1 MFTGII
7 REQGEILS
15 ARRISG
21 GLRLRIRAVETLE
34 GMRPGDSIAVNGI
47 CQTVMALDSD
57 SFSTEAVGQTLK
69 QTTIGQ
75 WRPGDPVNLEKPL
88 SAEDLLGG
96 HIVSGHVDGIGFV
109 RRKERRAGDLLL
121 LIEAPG
127 ELLAQIFTRGSIA
140 VDGVSLTVV
149 DVRGEHFT
157 VTLIPHT
164 LKETTLRL
172 LQVEDAVNLETD
184 MIVKTVQRLLR
195 SRSEGLGLTRERLVE
210 LGF

>member
-7 REQGEILS
+7 REQGEIVS

-34 GMRPGDSIAVNGI
+34 SMRPGDSIAVNGI
-47 CQTVMALDSD
+47 CQTVVALDSD
-57 SFSTEAVGQTLK
+57 SFSTEAVGQTLQ
-69 QTTIGQ
+69 QTTVGQ
-75 WRPGDPVNLEKPL
+75 WRQGDPVNLEKPL
-88 SAEDLLGG
+88 SAEDVLGG
-96 HIVSGHVDGIGFV
+96 HMVSGHVDGIGFV

-140 VDGVSLTVV
+140 VDGISLTVV
-149 DVRGEHFT
+149 EVRGEHFT

-172 LQVEDAVNLETD
+172 LQVGDAVNLETD

-195 SRSEGLGLTRERLVE
+195 SRSDGRGLTRERLAE